1 MEGQYLQK
9 VLAGDSNA
17 FRYFVQKYQDMAFS
31 ISMSVTRSELVS
43 EEAVQDAFVKAF
55 QNIRKFKGKSKFST
69 WFYRI
74 VVNESLRKV
83 QRKKLATTNVDN
95 FNANEDPQGVD
106 DSFKMLHEL
115 EQKEI
120 VLDTL
125 EKLPETESLILRLY
139 YLDENKIDEVS
150 EISGLTQANVKVI
163 LHRARL
169 RFYKYLQASYKHEM
183 NSLL

>member
-1 MEGQYLQK
+1 MDKQYLQK
-9 VLAGDSNA
+9 VLAGDSQA
-17 FRYFVQKYQDMAFS
+17 FRYFVREYQDMAFS
-31 ISMSVTRSELVS
+31 ISMSITRSELLS

-83 QRKKLATTNVDN
+83 QRKKLATTDDN
-95 FNANEDPQGVD
+95 KFKAEENLQGVD
-106 DSFKMLHEL
+106 DSFRALHEL

-120 VLDTL
+120 VLETL
-125 EKLPETESLILRLY
+125 AKLPETESLMLKLY
-139 YLDENKIDEVS
+139 YLDENKVEEVS
-150 EISGLTQANVKVI
+150 EISGLSQANVKVI

-169 RFYKYLQASYKHEM
+169 RFYKCLQASYKHEM